1 MCPNGQTKACQ
12 NKKRIKPFF
21 EHAYGKRPREE
32 LFDLSRDPHQMNN
45 VVEDEDYAGI
55 AAELRERLMQELEST
70 NDPRLVDDGKF
81 FETPPMAGPWV
92 NERKK
97 KKGKK

>member
-1 MCPNGQTKACQ
+1 
-12 NKKRIKPFF
+12 
-21 EHAYGKRPREE
+21 
-32 LFDLSRDPHQMNN
+32 MNN
-45 VVEDEDYAGI
+45 VVEDEGYAGI

-92 NERKK
+92 DERRK